1 LQCSL
6 QIEEEEYTTRVIHY
20 FSSGLITLPEGKT
33 LRSYLADK
41 LQCDPMRITK
51 KYAGAACL
59 GKRIHILCE
68 SPKFTPHE
76 IEMAK
81 DEIERLE
88 ERFRMRLA
96 LGAGATLPPLQPAP
110 VIHGSGLSIGAPRE
124 GLDRQGFPAAT
135 FPNNFG
141 NHQYQTQPPILN
153 KSGFSTD
160 PSKPQSVQSGTNP
173 LAALLQSLMSD
184 PQMAATLVN
193 NPNLASLL
201 STQTVS
207 APSQPQPQAVPAPQ
221 APHLSPFNASLQ
233 QILQQANIS
242 MPPPASLEQKVQP
255 MIQPLPNILS
265 SAQLLFPSNQNMTG
279 SSAPQPP
286 ASQGNIK

>member
-1 LQCSL
+1 
-6 QIEEEEYTTRVIHY
+6 
-20 FSSGLITLPEGKT
+20 
-33 LRSYLADK
+33 
-41 LQCDPMRITK
+41 
-51 KYAGAACL
+51 
-59 GKRIHILCE
+59 
-68 SPKFTPHE
+68 
-76 IEMAK
+76 MAK
-81 DEIERLE
+81 VEIERLE

-124 GLDRQGFPAAT
+124 GLDRRGLPT

-141 NHQYQTQPPILN
+141 NHQYQTQPPK

-160 PSKPQSVQSGTNP
+160 PSQRQSVQSGTNP

-184 PQMAATLVN
+184 PRMAATLVN

-221 APHLSPFNASLQ
+221 APDQSPFNASLQ

-242 MPPPASLEQKVQP
+242 MPPPAYLEQKVQP

-265 SAQLLFPSNQNMTG
+265 SAQLLFPSNQNIMTG